1 MANEVM
7 DGLLLL
13 FGSSGSSANGQ
24 LGKHLPRVGADDVR
38 GITLGKMQAECC
50 FTNTRRSKNND
61 ECFHITPYYIYR
73 RMMRYLLA
81 TIISP

>member
-1 MANEVM
+1 
-7 DGLLLL
+7 LL

-50 FTNTRRSKNND
+50 FTNTRIPYKDRVILCTTRKNFRSFLNFFITSNNW
-61 ECFHITPYYIYR
+61 I
-73 RMMRYLLA
+73 
-81 TIISP
+81 